1 MKNHYNVVII
11 GAGFAGLEAA
21 KKLGKNNID
30 TLVVDRTN
38 HHLFQ
43 PLLYQVAT
51 AALSPADIAIPIR
64 SVLKNY
70 HSVEVI
76 MSNAEK
82 IDVPNKKVILNDGE
96 ISFNYLIVAT
106 GARHSYFGKD
116 NWEKFAP
123 GLKTLNDALSIREK
137 ILYSLE
143 EAEKIREPEL
153 RKKYLTYVVVGGGP
167 TGVEMAGA
175 ISEIIKKTIAKE
187 FRNIK
192 YNETKVILVEAMDRI
207 LSSFDKELSE
217 RAKKD
222 LLELNVDVRLQTL
235 VTDVNDKGVTL
246 NEEFIE
252 SSNIIWAAGNTAS
265 PLLKSLGT
273 NLDKAGRVIVY
284 DDYSIKEERDI
295 FVLGDAAAG
304 KDKKGNPLPGTC
316 PVAMQ
321 HGRYISKLI
330 INNISPEKRK
340 PFVYIDKG
348 SMATIGKARAIAQIG
363 SIKLKGYLAWLSW
376 CFLHI
381 FYLIGFRNRFRVM
394 AEWIWYYI
402 TFKRGI
408 RLITKR
414 VDVNFNV

>member
-21 KKLGKNNID
+21 KKLGKKNID

-51 AALSPADIAIPIR
+51 AALSPADIAVPIR

-70 HSVEVI
+70 SSVEVI
-76 MSNAEK
+76 MSNAER
-82 IDVPNKKVILNDGE
+82 IDVLNKKVVLNDGE
-96 ISFNYLIVAT
+96 ITFNYLIIAT

-116 NWEKFAP
+116 KWEKYAP

-137 ILYSLE
+137 ILFSLE
-143 EAEKIREPEL
+143 EAEKIREPEK
-153 RKKYLTYVVVGGGP
+153 RKKYLTYVIVGGGP

-192 YNETKVILVEAMDRI
+192 YHETKVILVEAMERI
-207 LSSFDKELSE
+207 LSAFDKDLSE

-222 LLELNVDVRLQTL
+222 LTELNVDVKIKTL
-235 VTDVNDKGVTL
+235 VTDVNENGVKL
-246 NEEFIE
+246 NDEFIE
-252 SSNIIWAAGNTAS
+252 SLNIIWAAGNNAS
-265 PLLKSLGT
+265 PLLKTLGT
-273 NLDKAGRVIVY
+273 NLDKSGKVIVNN
-284 DDYSIKEERDI
+284 DYSIKEDSNI

-304 KDKKGNPLPGTC
+304 KDKIGNPLPGTC

-321 HGRYISKLI
+321 HGRYVANLI
-330 INNISPEKRK
+330 INSLPFDKRK
-340 PFVYIDKG
+340 PFNYIDKG

-363 SIKLKGYLAWLSW
+363 NIKLKGYLAWLSW

-414 VDVNFNV
+414 TDMNFNI

>member
-1 MKNHYNVVII
+1 MKKHYNVVII

-30 TLVVDRTN
+30 TLVVDKTN

-51 AALSPADIAIPIR
+51 AALSPADIAVPIR

-76 MSNAEK
+76 MSNAES
-82 IDVPNKKVILNDGE
+82 IDVKSKKIILNDGE
-96 ISFNYLIVAT
+96 VSFNYLIIAT
-106 GARHSYFGKD
+106 GARHSYFGK
-116 NWEKFAP
+116 NEWEKFAP

-143 EAEKIREPEL
+143 EAEKILEPDN
-153 RKKYLTYVVVGGGP
+153 RKKYLTYVIVGGGP

-192 YNETKVILVEAMDRI
+192 YNETKVILVEALDRI
-207 LSSFDKELSE
+207 LSSFDKSLSE
-217 RAKKD
+217 KAKQD
-222 LLELNVDVRLQTL
+222 LIELNVDVRLKTL
-235 VTDVNDKGVTL
+235 VTEVNENGVKL
-246 NEEFIE
+246 NEIFIE
-252 SSNIIWAAGNTAS
+252 SLNIIWAAGNNAS
-265 PLLKSLGT
+265 PLLKSLDT
-273 NLDKAGRVIVY
+273 NLDKAGRVIVNK
-284 DDYSIKEERDI
+284 DYSIKEDPNI
-295 FVLGDAAAG
+295 FVVGDASAG
-304 KDKKGNPLPGTC
+304 KDKNDNPLPGTC

-321 HGRYISKLI
+321 HGRYVAQLI
-330 INNISPEKRK
+330 INNSPLEIRK
-340 PFVYIDKG
+340 PFNYIDKG
-348 SMATIGKARAIAQIG
+348 SMATIGKAKAIAQIG
-363 SIKLKGYLAWLSW
+363 KIKLSGYIAWLSW

-408 RLITKR
+408 RLITNRNDIKY
-414 VDVNFNV
+414 

>member
-21 KKLGKNNID
+21 KKLGKNNIE

-82 IDVPNKKVILNDGE
+82 IDVPKRKVILNDGE
-96 ISFNYLIVAT
+96 VTFNYLIIAT

-116 NWEKFAP
+116 SWEKFAP

-137 ILYSLE
+137 ILYALE
-143 EAEKIREPEL
+143 EAEKIREPEQ

-222 LLELNVDVRLQTL
+222 LQELNVDVRLKTL
-235 VTDVNDKGVTL
+235 VTDVSEKGVTL

-252 SSNIIWAAGNTAS
+252 TSNIIWAAGNNAS

-273 NLDKAGRVIVY
+273 TLDKAGRVIVN
-284 DDYSIKEERDI
+284 DDYSIKEDRNI
-295 FVLGDAAAG
+295 FVLGDASAG
-304 KDKKGNPLPGTC
+304 KDKKGNQLPGTC

-321 HGRYISKLI
+321 HGRYAAKII
-330 INNISPEKRK
+330 INNLSPDKRK
-340 PFVYIDKG
+340 HFVYIDKG
-348 SMATIGKARAIAQIG
+348 SMATIGKAKAIAQIG
-363 SIKLKGYLAWLSW
+363 SIKLKGYIAWLSW

-414 VDVNFNV
+414 TDVNYNI